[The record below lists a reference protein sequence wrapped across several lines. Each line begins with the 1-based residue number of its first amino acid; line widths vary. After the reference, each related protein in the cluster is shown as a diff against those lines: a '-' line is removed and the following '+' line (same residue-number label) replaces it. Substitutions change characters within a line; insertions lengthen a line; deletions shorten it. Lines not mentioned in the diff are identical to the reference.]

1 MTASVIQIRKP
12 ALDRCPTCKRR
23 MTRTHVANAR
33 YWLLLHKLSD
43 QLRPDGVTYSA
54 ETWHRYCA
62 SRFLGNDEFV
72 LPNKKLMLI
81 PKSTSALDVEQF
93 GDYMDAVE
101 AFANER
107 NVWLDD

>member
-1 MTASVIQIRKP
+1 MSASVHPIRHAP
-12 ALDRCPTCKRR
+12 PDRCPTCRR
-23 MTRTHVANAR
+23 RLTRTHQANAR

-43 QLRPDGVTYSA
+43 GLKPDGVTYSA

-81 PKSTSALDVEQF
+81 PKSTSALDVDQF
-93 GDYMDAVE
+93 GDYMDACE